1 MSPFLESWNPFRKE
15 GVRVRVEENF
25 DQLLAEER
33 SKYAEHPEMKEGL
46 EPGAMKTQFG
56 CMFFPPKNYYPVEYR
71 DCIKTWVYP
80 TDFLKR
86 SLICFSK
93 T

>member
-1 MSPFLESWNPFRKE
+1 M
-15 GVRVRVEENF
+15 EENF

-56 CMFFPPKNYYPVEYR
+56 CMFF
-71 DCIKTWVYP
+71 
-80 TDFLKR
+80 FLQKFIILE
-86 SLICFSK
+86 SIEIV
-93 T
+93 

>member
-1 MSPFLESWNPFRKE
+1 M
-15 GVRVRVEENF
+15 EENF

-56 CMFFPPKNYYPVEYR
+56 CMFFFLQKFIILESIEIVERLGCTY
-71 DCIKTWVYP
+71 IFP
-80 TDFLKR
+80 
-86 SLICFSK
+86 
-93 T
+93 

>member
-1 MSPFLESWNPFRKE
+1 M
-15 GVRVRVEENF
+15 EENF

-56 CMFFPPKNYYPVEYR
+56 CMFFPPKIYYPGEYR
-71 DCIKTWVYP
+71 DCRKTWVY
-80 TDFLKR
+80 LQI
-86 SLICFSK
+86 SLRGL
-93 T
+93 